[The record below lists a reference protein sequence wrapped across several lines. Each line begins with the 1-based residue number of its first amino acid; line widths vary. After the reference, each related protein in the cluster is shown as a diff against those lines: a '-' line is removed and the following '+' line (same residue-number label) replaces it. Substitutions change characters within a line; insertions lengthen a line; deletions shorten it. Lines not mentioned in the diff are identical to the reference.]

1 MYVVK
6 KIFDENFDEEV
17 HRDFLKFGRGEYSN
31 KYLLEGKKQKNKF
44 SIKTGPEFVN
54 FLVKRFLEKVSE
66 DIEIKGIIVST
77 IDLREEISFDIIKAG
92 NFQGIRKLNIDTVIS
107 PLKILELMEKHPGAF
122 FALSFKGDNFVLKI
136 KAKAPKSG
144 KPGKKSDDGPKAD
157 FCSLKTIDKNL
168 VDELFFGVGDFNEVS
183 ISHQI
188 NVREIIY
195 PGDMD
200 SLKPLEIREQSKRKG
215 IIIRKAIVDG
225 VNNVSEARFVS

>member
-144 KPGKKSDDGPKAD
+144 KHVKKS
-157 FCSLKTIDKNL
+157 
-168 VDELFFGVGDFNEVS
+168 EFFK
-183 ISHQI
+183 
-188 NVREIIY
+188 IY
-195 PGDMD
+195 
-200 SLKPLEIREQSKRKG
+200 LLTTPLPHS
-215 IIIRKAIVDG
+215 
-225 VNNVSEARFVS
+225 